1 MSYYNIYE
9 LFPFVRII
17 SLCMSDHS
25 LYELFPFVCVILLST
40 QDAVPGQEVE
50 ESDQD
55 GISSIKEGGSVDL

>member
-1 MSYYNIYE
+1 MSYFHLYK
-9 LFPFVRII
+9 LFPFVWV
-17 SLCMSDHS
+17 
-25 LYELFPFVCVILLST
+25 FFLST